1 MSDDLITLNPCQSL
15 ALRRLVEAFKANDSL
30 YSACPDVVRSCFC
43 DFYMPPYSDAESMIK
58 AIQEE
63 SAHRMRVIDKFG
75 QRIYDLESKLYG
87 TPRKLI
93 PPPY

>member
-15 ALRRLVEAFKANDSL
+15 ALRRLIEAFKANDSL
-30 YSACPDVVRSCFC
+30 YSACPDVVRNCFC

-63 SAHRMRVIDKFG
+63 SDSRMKVIEKLG
-75 QRIYDLESKLYG
+75 QRIYDLEAKLENRASKLM
-87 TPRKLI
+87 